1 MIAFA
6 KRNIKLFFRD
16 KSAVFFSLLS
26 VFIII
31 SLYALFLGDVWT
43 KSLTEI
49 SNARPLMDCWIM
61 AGLIAVTSV
70 TTTMGS
76 FGILVD
82 DKSKKISKDFY
93 SSPIKRSH
101 LVAGYVI
108 SSYIIGVIMS
118 IVAFILVQ
126 VYFITGGGEML
137 STVVIIKTFGLI
149 LLSTFTNTAIVLFVV
164 SFFKSQNAFA
174 TASTIIG
181 TLIGFLTGI
190 YLPIGSVS
198 NFVQTI
204 IKLFPVS
211 HAVILFRQVIMEKQL
226 AIAFENVPAQYL
238 TDFNETM
245 GVTFSFNDYTVTS
258 LTSIIILIVTA
269 LLFYGLSIWNLSRK
283 NK

>member
-31 SLYALFLGDVWT
+31 GLYALFLGDVWSE
-43 KSLTEI
+43 SLTEI
-49 SNARPLMDCWIM
+49 SNARALMDCWIM

-93 SSPIKRSH
+93 SSPIKRSD
-101 LVAGYVI
+101 LVAGYII
-108 SSYIIGVIMS
+108 SSYIIGVLMS
-118 IVAFILVQ
+118 IVAFIIVQIYLVM
-126 VYFITGGGEML
+126 GGGEIL
-137 STVVIIKTFGLI
+137 SAIAIIKSLGLI
-149 LLSTFTNTAIVLFVV
+149 LISTFTNTAIVLFLV

-181 TLIGFLTGI
+181 TLIGFVTGI
-190 YLPIGSVS
+190 YLPIGNLSGPIQNIV
-198 NFVQTI
+198 
-204 IKLFPVS
+204 KLFPIS
-211 HAVILFRQVIMEKQL
+211 HAVVLLRQVIMEDQL
-226 AIAFENVPAQYL
+226 SVAFKNAPKQYL
-238 TDFNETM
+238 TDFNQMM
-245 GVTFSFNDYTVTS
+245 GVTFTFGDYTITPII
-258 LTSIIILIVTA
+258 SIIILISTA

-283 NK
+283 SK

>member
-31 SLYALFLGDVWT
+31 GLYALFLGDVWSE
-43 KSLTEI
+43 SLTEI
-49 SNARPLMDCWIM
+49 SNARALMDCWIM

-93 SSPIKRSH
+93 SSPIKRSD
-101 LVAGYVI
+101 LVSGYII
-108 SSYIIGVIMS
+108 SSYIIGVLMS
-118 IVAFILVQ
+118 IVAFIIVQIYLVM
-126 VYFITGGGEML
+126 GGGEIL
-137 STVVIIKTFGLI
+137 SAIAIIKSLGLI
-149 LLSTFTNTAIVLFVV
+149 LISTFTNTAIVLFLV

-181 TLIGFLTGI
+181 TLIGFVTGI
-190 YLPIGSVS
+190 YLPIGNLSGPIQNIV
-198 NFVQTI
+198 
-204 IKLFPVS
+204 KLFPIS
-211 HAVILFRQVIMEKQL
+211 HAVVLLRQVIMEDQL
-226 AIAFENVPAQYL
+226 SVAFKNAPKQYL
-238 TDFNETM
+238 TDFNQMM
-245 GVTFSFNDYTVTS
+245 GVTFTFGDYTITPII
-258 LTSIIILIVTA
+258 SIIILISTA

-283 NK
+283 SK

>member
-1 MIAFA
+1 MIAFT

-31 SLYALFLGDVWT
+31 GLYALFLGDVWT

-49 SNARPLMDCWIM
+49 PNARPLMDCWIM
-61 AGLIAVTSV
+61 AGLVGVTSV

-126 VYFITGGGEML
+126 VYFLIGGGEML
-137 STVVIIKTFGLI
+137 STIVIIKSLGLI
-149 LLSTFTNTAIVLFVV
+149 LLSTFTNTAMVLFIV

-174 TASTIIG
+174 TASTVIG

-198 NFVQTI
+198 NFVQVI

-211 HAVILFRQVIMEKQL
+211 HAVLLLRQVIMEEQL
-226 AIAFENVPAQYL
+226 AVAFGNAPTEYL
-238 TDFNETM
+238 TDFNELM
-245 GVTFSFNDYTVTS
+245 GVTFKFNDYTVTP
-258 LTSIIILIVTA
+258 LVSITILIVTA

>member
-43 KSLTEI
+43 NNLTEI
-49 SNARPLMDCWIM
+49 SNARALIDCWIM

-82 DKSKKISKDFY
+82 DKARKISKDFY
-93 SSPIKRSH
+93 SSPVKRSH

-108 SSYIIGVIMS
+108 SSFIVGVLMS
-118 IVAFILVQ
+118 IVAFILAQ
-126 VYFITGGGEML
+126 IYLLIGGGEML
-137 STVVIIKTFGLI
+137 SVTAIIKSFGLI
-149 LLSTFTNTAIVLFVV
+149 LLSTFTNTAIVLFTV

-174 TASTIIG
+174 TASSVIG

-190 YLPIGSVS
+190 YLPIGNLSGLI
-198 NFVQTI
+198 QGI

-211 HAVILFRQVIMEKQL
+211 HAVLLFRQVLMEEQL
-226 AIAFENVPAQYL
+226 SIAFGNAPEQYL
-238 TDFNETM
+238 TDFNEMM
-245 GVTFSFNDYTVTS
+245 GVTFRFGDYT
-258 LTSIIILIVTA
+258 LTPLVSIIILIITG
-269 LLFYGLSIWNLSRK
+269 LLFYSLSIWNLSRK

>member
-1 MIAFA
+1 MIAFT

-31 SLYALFLGDVWT
+31 GLYALFLGDVWT

-49 SNARPLMDCWIM
+49 PNARTLMDCWIM
-61 AGLIAVTSV
+61 AGLVAVTSV

-108 SSYIIGVIMS
+108 SSYVIGVIMS

-126 VYFITGGGEML
+126 VYFLIGGGEML
-137 STVVIIKTFGLI
+137 STIVIIKSLGLI
-149 LLSTFTNTAIVLFVV
+149 LLSTFTNTAMVLFIV

-174 TASTIIG
+174 TASTVIG

-198 NFVQTI
+198 NFVQVI

-211 HAVILFRQVIMEKQL
+211 HAVLLLRQVIMEEQL
-226 AIAFENVPAQYL
+226 AVAFGNAPTQYL
-238 TDFNETM
+238 TDFNELM
-245 GVTFSFNDYTVTS
+245 GVTFKFNDYTVTP
-258 LTSIIILIVTA
+258 LVSITILIVTA

>member
-43 KSLTEI
+43 NNLTEI
-49 SNARPLMDCWIM
+49 SNARALIDCWIM

-82 DKSKKISKDFY
+82 DKARKISKDFY
-93 SSPIKRSH
+93 SSPVKRSH

-108 SSYIIGVIMS
+108 SSFIVGVLMS
-118 IVAFILVQ
+118 IVAFILAQ
-126 VYFITGGGEML
+126 IYLLIGSGGML
-137 STVVIIKTFGLI
+137 SITAIIKSFGLI
-149 LLSTFTNTAIVLFVV
+149 LLSTFTNTAIVLFAV

-174 TASTIIG
+174 TASTVIG

-190 YLPIGSVS
+190 YLPIGNLSGLI
-198 NFVQTI
+198 QGI

-211 HAVILFRQVIMEKQL
+211 HAVLLFRQVLMEEQL
-226 AIAFENVPAQYL
+226 SIAFGHAPEQYL
-238 TDFNETM
+238 TDFNEMM
-245 GVTFSFNDYTVTS
+245 GVTFSFGDYT
-258 LTSIIILIVTA
+258 LTPLVSIIILIITG
-269 LLFYGLSIWNLSRK
+269 LLFYSLSIWNLSRK

>member
-1 MIAFA
+1 MIAFT

-31 SLYALFLGDVWT
+31 GLYALFLGDVWT

-49 SNARPLMDCWIM
+49 PNARPLMDCWIM
-61 AGLIAVTSV
+61 AGLVGVTSV

-126 VYFITGGGEML
+126 IYFLIGGGEML
-137 STVVIIKTFGLI
+137 STIVIIKSLGLI
-149 LLSTFTNTAIVLFVV
+149 LLSTFTNTAIVLFIV

-174 TASTIIG
+174 TASTVIG

-198 NFVQTI
+198 NFVQVI

-211 HAVILFRQVIMEKQL
+211 HAVLLLRQVIMEEQL
-226 AIAFENVPAQYL
+226 AVAFGNAPTQYL
-238 TDFNETM
+238 TDFNELM
-245 GVTFSFNDYTVTS
+245 GVTFKFNDYTVTP
-258 LTSIIILIVTA
+258 LVSITILIVTA

>member
-43 KSLTEI
+43 NNLAEI
-49 SNARPLMDCWIM
+49 SNARALIDFWIM

-82 DKSKKISKDFY
+82 DKARKISKDFY
-93 SSPIKRSH
+93 SSPVKRSH

-108 SSYIIGVIMS
+108 SSFIIGVLMS
-118 IVAFILVQ
+118 IVAFILAQ
-126 VYFITGGGEML
+126 IYLLIGGGEML
-137 STVVIIKTFGLI
+137 STIAIIKSFGLI
-149 LLSTFTNTAIVLFVV
+149 LLSTFTNTAIVLFIV
-164 SFFKSQNAFA
+164 SFFKSQNAFV
-174 TASTIIG
+174 TASTVIG

-190 YLPIGSVS
+190 YLPIGNLSGLIQGIV
-198 NFVQTI
+198 
-204 IKLFPVS
+204 KLFPVS
-211 HAVILFRQVIMEKQL
+211 HAVLLFRQVIMEEQL
-226 AIAFENVPAQYL
+226 SIAFGNAPEQYL
-238 TDFNETM
+238 TDFNEMM
-245 GVTFSFNDYTVTS
+245 GVTFRFGDYT
-258 LTSIIILIVTA
+258 LTPLVSIIILIITG
-269 LLFYGLSIWNLSRK
+269 LLFYSLSIWNLSRK